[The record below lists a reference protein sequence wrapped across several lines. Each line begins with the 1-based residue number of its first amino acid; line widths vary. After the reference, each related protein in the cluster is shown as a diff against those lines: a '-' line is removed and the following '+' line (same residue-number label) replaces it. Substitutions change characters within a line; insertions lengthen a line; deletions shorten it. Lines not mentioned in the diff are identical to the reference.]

1 MNYVNKEDIPKYPLI
16 KFKGKIHL
24 VDKKQ
29 NIEKFCK
36 IISKQEIIGF
46 DTETK
51 PSFKRGVSYN
61 VSLLQFSFSNQAFI
75 FRLNKIGL
83 DDKLIHILCNPSIAK
98 VGIDIKNDIS
108 GLKKIKF
115 FNESNIID
123 LNLLAV
129 EKGFKSIGAVKLSIM
144 LLGYRISKKQRL
156 SDWGSNRLTMSQLI
170 YAATDAWICVK
181 IFQSFKDKSL
191 YP

>member
-1 MNYVNKEDIPKYPLI
+1 MIHVAKEDISKYPLI

-24 VDKKQ
+24 IDKKQ
-29 NIEKFCK
+29 DVAKFYK

-51 PSFKRGVSYN
+51 PSFKKGVSYN
-61 VSLLQFSFSNQAFI
+61 VSLLQLSFSNQAFI

-83 DDKLIHILCNPSIAK
+83 DDKLIHILSNPSIVK

-156 SDWGSNRLTMSQLI
+156 SDWGLNQLTISQLI

-181 IFQSFKDKSL
+181 IFQSIKDKLL